1 MIKKICYGLVL
12 VIGVIAFH
20 SCQREVD
27 PSILGTN
34 NPPVVSGDFKAKID
48 GVQWV
53 ANSAAGASRMSGFIS
68 LVGRSTDKKYVSI
81 HLVDSGVHN
90 YTLNDATLNVA
101 SYIDSNLANTFNFST
116 NQGVGPGDAGGV
128 VNVTS
133 IDAVNKKISG
143 TFSFRVFRQFDN
155 SQRTLTE
162 GSFTNISY
170 VTSLPPASSTDTFR
184 VKIAGT
190 LWVPPTIVASK
201 TPALPPNLLPQITVT
216 GTSSDG
222 TKSVGMFMPENIVP
236 GNYTFNIFGGVYL
249 ALYNPDTD
257 PSHSQGAMSG
267 TLTILSHNTSTRRI
281 RGNFNFHA
289 EALLNPS
296 LSTELTEGYFAVNY

>member
-1 MIKKICYGLVL
+1 MIKKIFYGLVA
-12 VIGVIAFH
+12 VIGVIAFN

-34 NPPVVSGDFKAKID
+34 NPPAVSGDFKAKID

-162 GSFTNISY
+162 
-170 VTSLPPASSTDTFR
+170 
-184 VKIAGT
+184 
-190 LWVPPTIVASK
+190 
-201 TPALPPNLLPQITVT
+201 
-216 GTSSDG
+216 
-222 TKSVGMFMPENIVP
+222 
-236 GNYTFNIFGGVYL
+236 
-249 ALYNPDTD
+249 
-257 PSHSQGAMSG
+257 
-267 TLTILSHNTSTRRI
+267 
-281 RGNFNFHA
+281 
-289 EALLNPS
+289 
-296 LSTELTEGYFAVNY
+296 